1 MAKWAMPKSSE
12 VMAGMMPWKPPKA
25 RPLRAQERPMRRTL
39 VKAFRVQEPTVRAD
53 SSTSQKM
60 REVPRCRMA
69 LSGMNLRAQHDEL
82 AARLEA
88 GVHMQRGAGGSDDG
102 CRLHQPVDSKEWC

>member
-1 MAKWAMPKSSE
+1 
-12 VMAGMMPWKPPKA
+12 
-25 RPLRAQERPMRRTL
+25 MRRTL

-88 GVHMQRGAGGSDDG
+88 GVHMQGGAGGNDDG
-102 CRLHQPVDSKEWC
+102 CRLHQPVGSRCQKCLLTGSQCGEDHQDVECVQARTQA